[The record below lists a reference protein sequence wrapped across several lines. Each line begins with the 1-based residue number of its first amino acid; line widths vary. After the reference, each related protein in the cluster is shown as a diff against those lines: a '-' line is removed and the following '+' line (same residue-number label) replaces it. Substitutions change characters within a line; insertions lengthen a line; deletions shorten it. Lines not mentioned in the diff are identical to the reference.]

1 MSISFIERKKHN
13 SMKTIVFYDNLCSVC
28 NYWVNWIL
36 KNDKRQVFYFVALE
50 SDFAKTFSRH
60 FKYQFPAET
69 IVIWDEYVGFLQK
82 SDAVIFILKSIQP
95 SSFQFKALKFLP
107 KHLRDAGYSIFAYF
121 RRFIPMRKCEI
132 PSSEDKKNFLTDVPF
147 QVFLN
152 NQKK

>member
-1 MSISFIERKKHN
+1 
-13 SMKTIVFYDNLCSVC
+13 MKTIVFYDNLCSVC
-28 NYWVNWIL
+28 NYWVSWIL

-50 SDFAKTFSRH
+50 SDFAKAFSRH
-60 FKYQFPAET
+60 FNYQFPTET

-107 KHLRDAGYSIFAYF
+107 KLLRDAGYSTFAYF

-132 PSSEDKKNFLTDVPF
+132 QSSEDKKKFLTDVPF